1 MVRTFLVIIFFPFFF
16 SFSDFIEMSDLLL
29 LSVLPKFSV
38 KLSVPPYILKT
49 NNRIQINITTR

>member
-1 MVRTFLVIIFFPFFF
+1 MVRTFLVIIFFLFF
-16 SFSDFIEMSDLLL
+16 SVSDFIEMSDLLL

>member
-1 MVRTFLVIIFFPFFF
+1 MVRKFLVIIFFF

-49 NNRIQINITTR
+49 SNRIQINITTR